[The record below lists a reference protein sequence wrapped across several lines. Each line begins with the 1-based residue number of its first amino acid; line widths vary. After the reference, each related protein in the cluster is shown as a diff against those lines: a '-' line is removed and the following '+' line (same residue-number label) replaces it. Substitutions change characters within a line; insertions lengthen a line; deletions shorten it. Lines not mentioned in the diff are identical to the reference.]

1 MGTPLA
7 FILKGDMNKGNLD
20 ELLTLWLTAVRQPT
34 PQRCHKPGL
43 GPLLRQRTA
52 GHLAFH
58 VFSLSGAHPTTT
70 AVLWSCVMRKV
81 KDGLPPPI
89 PAPSEWIYL
98 NCYTLNAFLLGLIKG
113 RRKRRFFKSEA
124 HYLFKLKRKITK
136 ILLHEFVYVEK
147 TVFKSQRKSQVKKQD
162 KYLRF
167 QSRALVLF
175 YKVIFPFS
183 AYTPLRLLLLWVGR
197 RHMHLN
203 RDLKRPLQS
212 TL

>member
-1 MGTPLA
+1 MPQARPGPFAQTKDSRALGLSCFLSQWCSSNYNSCA
-7 FILKGDMNKGNLD
+7 MIVCD
-20 ELLTLWLTAVRQPT
+20 EESE
-34 PQRCHKPGL
+34 G
-43 GPLLRQRTA
+43 
-52 GHLAFH
+52 
-58 VFSLSGAHPTTT
+58 
-70 AVLWSCVMRKV
+70 WS
-81 KDGLPPPI
+81 PPPI

-98 NCYTLNAFLLGLIKG
+98 NCYTLNACLLGLIKG

-183 AYTPLRLLLLWVGR
+183 AYTPLRLLLLLVGR